1 MKTQTF
7 KAGNELVVRITVS
20 GDELDRQAIQFIG
33 AMGPGLCRAADKSN
47 TRPLFE
53 TKEKT
58 YELRIPC
65 QDPPDPLQGFDPLI
79 TLALRIPYQDPPDPL
94 SGA

>member
-20 GDELDRQAIQFIG
+20 GADIDRHVIQFINT
-33 AMGPGLCRAADKSN
+33 MGPGLCRAAQGDN
-47 TRPLFE
+47 TKPLFE
-53 TKEKT
+53 TTEKT

-65 QDPPDPLQGFDPLI
+65 QE
-79 TLALRIPYQDPPDPL
+79 PPDPL